1 MKNAFK
7 LNVTITKYTAEKLFR
22 IDRID
27 RIGRIGR
34 IDRIDR
40 IGRIGRIKGYTRRK
54 EREVINKIDG
64 TGTTHWDPHIY
75 HIIIF

>member
-1 MKNAFK
+1 
-7 LNVTITKYTAEKLFR
+7 LVGY
-22 IDRID
+22 DRICRIGRIGRIGKIGRIGRVG

-40 IGRIGRIKGYTRRK
+40 IDKIKGYTRRK

-64 TGTTHWDPHIY
+64 TGTTHRNPHIY